1 METTGEGGAA
11 QRARHAVA
19 PTGVLHDSMQTFYL
33 RVRPDRIALF
43 CFLLEGYDG
52 LAVLSTMDAK
62 QGLVRLIVPESRYTE
77 LWLLLFAICEELC
90 QSAL

>member
-1 METTGEGGAA
+1 METEEGAA
-11 QRARHAVA
+11 RRTRHAVA

-43 CFLLEGYDG
+43 RFLLEGYDG

-62 QGLVRLIVPESRYTE
+62 QGLVRLIVPESRYAE
-77 LWLLLFAICEELC
+77 LWRLLFAICEDLAP
-90 QSAL
+90 SV